1 MVLPQ
6 WLSTIASIGMAIG
19 PSLVYA
25 DQAYSIIRK
34 KDATGFSRDICAVL
48 LLANIMR
55 CYFWLGDPFEFAL
68 LMQSILLIL
77 SMLAMLYICLLYK
90 PITSPEN
97 LGASTRPGSFWQW
110 PTYAQYIEFL
120 AGYMLVFFML
130 HLRIPCL
137 LDCSVVLTILF
148 LIFGRYDT
156 FVQVLGFVSL
166 GIESTLP
173 FPQLYNNWRNKTLYG
188 FRLSTMAG
196 WVGGDAFKAAYFFS
210 QGSPIPFKLGSIV
223 QLSADCVICVQ
234 RVLYGAAP
242 PVPASLDELAEE
254 QQALALEAD
263 V

>member
-6 WLSTIASIGMAIG
+6 WMSTVASVGMAIG

-25 DQAYSIIRK
+25 DQAYSIVRK

-77 SMLAMLYICLLYK
+77 SMLAMLYICILYK

-110 PTYAQYIEFL
+110 ATYAQYVEFL
-120 AGYMLVFFML
+120 AGY
-130 HLRIPCL
+130 I
-137 LDCSVVLTILF
+137 VVLTILF
-148 LIFGRYDT
+148 LIFGRYDA
-156 FVQVLGFVSL
+156 FVQVLGFVAL

-173 FPQLYNNWRNKTLYG
+173 FPQLYNNFKNKTLYG
-188 FRLSTMAG
+188 FRLSTLAG

-210 QGSPIPFKLGSIV
+210 QGSPIPFKFGSIV
-223 QLSADCVICVQ
+223 QLSADCVIIVQ
-234 RVLYGAAP
+234 RVMYGAAP
-242 PVPASLDELAEE
+242 PPPASIEALEEE
-254 QQALALEAD
+254 QQALALEGD